1 MPEMKIRLLN
11 DRAELVSPT
20 LEQEEFVR
28 DVVAYDNRE
37 FLPYAHKYVTTRV
50 SMVARDGSF
59 PLGAVG
65 PLEKLAAEENYQVII
80 QDLRQRPKPQVDE
93 AIWDEAIPSDLN
105 PFPFQRE
112 AVRRALSRGM
122 GIIEA
127 DVGAGKSLIAGM
139 TVLAMPVRWVV
150 LVHRS
155 HLVADLSKLFARLG
169 IEHVTHTS
177 DRRKVADVTIATYSS
192 AKDPAVADKLMGG
205 ADGVIVD
212 ECFPAGTMV
221 GNKAIELISAGDLVP
236 SFCEVTGSFVE
247 RRVVRVFRSFAPRLV
262 TVCAGGY
269 RVACTPNHPFLTQRG
284 WVAAEDLVPGDEVR
298 NVQSVAVPDDVLRML
313 PGDDGR
319 HEAEARPGAPLREG
333 VLLEDVC
340 NRGQTP
346 AYSST
351 LVCEDPGGEGGVRT
365 SQLQAC
371 PREESNHAP
380 GGPGEDP
387 RSKAGAAVEAPR
399 SRGERVPS
407 DVSGASADG
416 SSQPDM
422 AAPSQNRS
430 PAWVW
435 HPHGLQGGPGFTAG
449 EAGYRG
455 GWPDALRE
463 ETGAGRQ
470 EDRRPGWSRVDC
482 PPVHEQGG
490 PDRDRQGRVGH
501 TVYNLEVEGTHT
513 YVANGLVVHNC
524 HTLAA
529 DTHVAV
535 FRAARKAYYRI
546 GLSGTPLSRTDARNI
561 VAVSHLG
568 GVIYRVKPQEL
579 VAMGR
584 TVAAEVYMSPFRH
597 KVPKRTE
604 YNAIYREAIVNN
616 VDRNKLLVKMI
627 KKARKPTMVFVT
639 QTEQMRNLEQ
649 LLLAEDGLRDRFALA
664 WGDLSSSERQAVQ
677 EQARTGDIDVVLT
690 NVTFQEGVNIP
701 NLGSVVI
708 AGAGKAPIQIIQRLG
723 RGVRASEGKE
733 DFELWDVRDDEIEM
747 FHKQA
752 LARMRIYRTRGYEP
766 KILEDL

>member
-1 MPEMKIRLLN
+1 M
-11 DRAELVSPT
+11 
-20 LEQEEFVR
+20 
-28 DVVAYDNRE
+28 
-37 FLPYAHKYVTTRV
+37 
-50 SMVARDGSF
+50 
-59 PLGAVG
+59 
-65 PLEKLAAEENYQVII
+65 
-80 QDLRQRPKPQVDE
+80 
-93 AIWDEAIPSDLN
+93 
-105 PFPFQRE
+105 
-112 AVRRALSRGM
+112 
-122 GIIEA
+122 
-127 DVGAGKSLIAGM
+127 
-139 TVLAMPVRWVV
+139 
-150 LVHRS
+150 
-155 HLVADLSKLFARLG
+155 
-169 IEHVTHTS
+169 
-177 DRRKVADVTIATYSS
+177 
-192 AKDPAVADKLMGG
+192 
-205 ADGVIVD
+205 
-212 ECFPAGTMV
+212 
-221 GNKAIELISAGDLVP
+221 
-236 SFCEVTGSFVE
+236 
-247 RRVVRVFRSFAPRLV
+247 
-262 TVCAGGY
+262 
-269 RVACTPNHPFLTQRG
+269 
-284 WVAAEDLVPGDEVR
+284 
-298 NVQSVAVPDDVLRML
+298 
-313 PGDDGR
+313 
-319 HEAEARPGAPLREG
+319 
-333 VLLEDVC
+333 
-340 NRGQTP
+340 
-346 AYSST
+346 
-351 LVCEDPGGEGGVRT
+351 
-365 SQLQAC
+365 
-371 PREESNHAP
+371 
-380 GGPGEDP
+380 
-387 RSKAGAAVEAPR
+387 
-399 SRGERVPS
+399 
-407 DVSGASADG
+407 
-416 SSQPDM
+416 
-422 AAPSQNRS
+422 
-430 PAWVW
+430 
-435 HPHGLQGGPGFTAG
+435 
-449 EAGYRG
+449 
-455 GWPDALRE
+455 
-463 ETGAGRQ
+463 
-470 EDRRPGWSRVDC
+470 
-482 PPVHEQGG
+482 
-490 PDRDRQGRVGH
+490 
-501 TVYNLEVEGTHT
+501 
-513 YVANGLVVHNC
+513 HNC